1 MADVM
6 AAAKYVEVRDL
17 YSGVSL
23 SRISDNETPNLVIRY
38 PDKIYPEQ
46 MNNASFQHYVGGM
59 YSSLLCNWILKPYS
73 ELIQHT

>member
-23 SRISDNETPNLVIRY
+23 SRISDYETPNLVIRY

-46 MNNASFQHYVGGM
+46 MNNASF
-59 YSSLLCNWILKPYS
+59 
-73 ELIQHT
+73 